1 MLKNKILF
9 GIILSVIL
17 LVFSINGF
25 TANYKYTQE
34 SGANFYVGIADKADA
49 LEDTNQVR
57 QILDDLG
64 NLLGHSKRDD
74 LYPKD
79 GTTGG
84 YLGRL
89 NYGLDSSKPAVPVIN
104 DMYLATDTVK
114 VYRCFVTGNWVEVY
128 PGAGGITTFLELNDT
143 PANYTGQA
151 DKYVKVNAGETA
163 LEFGAIDLSLYYLK
177 TAIDTL
183 SEVETIYSKNIIDSD
198 ELAALKFTNLADTPA
213 NYTGGSLKF
222 ARVNVGETALEFAA
236 EVDPTVDT
244 DAEIK
249 AILVDE
255 VTKTGDFTA
264 GRLPEIDN
272 STGIIKQSDIEHKAN
287 GGYDFNINSA
297 GFTTQ
302 TATGDGTTTCDWR
315 IGLKFR
321 FAFGAQDETFTF
333 TNPDF
338 SCHLQIIL
346 IQDGTGSRLAT
357 WPAGILW
364 ANGTAPV
371 LSTAA
376 NAKDIVN
383 FFFDDYDDVYY
394 GMTGTGFAVP

>member
-1 MLKNKILF
+1 MSKNKIWLVM
-9 GIILSVIL
+9 ILSIIL

-25 TANYKYTQE
+25 TAYYKYTQE

-49 LEDTNQVR
+49 LEDSNEVR

-89 NYGLDSSKPAVPVIN
+89 NYGLDASKPAVPVVN

-114 VYRCFVTGNWVEVY
+114 VYRCFVAGNWVEVY
-128 PGAGGITTFLELNDT
+128 PGAGGVTTFLELSDT

-151 DKYVKVNAGETA
+151 NKYIKVNVGETA
-163 LEFGAIDLSLYYLK
+163 LEFGTINLSLYYLK
-177 TAIDTL
+177 TEIDTL
-183 SEVETIYSKNIIDSD
+183 SKVENIYSKDIIDSD
-198 ELAALKFTNLADTPA
+198 ELAVLKFIDLADTPV
-213 NYTGGSLKF
+213 NYTGNSLKF

-236 EVDPTVDT
+236 EADPNVDT

-255 VTKTGDFTA
+255 VIKTGDFTA

-302 TATGDGTTTCDWR
+302 TATGDGNTICDWR

-321 FAFGAQDETFTF
+321 FVFGAQNEPFTF
-333 TNPDF
+333 TNPEF

-346 IQDGTGSRLAT
+346 IQDGVGSRLAT
-357 WPAGILW
+357 WPAGIFW
-364 ANGTAPV
+364 VNGNIPA

-376 NAKDIVN
+376 NARDIVN

-394 GMTGTGFAVP
+394 GMGAGFAVP